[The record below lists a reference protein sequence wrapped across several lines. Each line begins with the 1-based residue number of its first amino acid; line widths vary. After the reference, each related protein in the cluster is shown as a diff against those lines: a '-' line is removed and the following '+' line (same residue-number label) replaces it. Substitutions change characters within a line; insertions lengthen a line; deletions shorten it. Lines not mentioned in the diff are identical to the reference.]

1 MRHSRAFTMVEL
13 MVAVSLLI
21 VVIAATSRIF
31 STASRVASLGEA
43 NTNVLQETGA
53 IERQLRSDIS
63 RLDRDGIFVIQCVA
77 VQNSVNQAANPS
89 APLLDP
95 SRRPDAII
103 RADQLLFF
111 AKGAQ
116 DTARFQGGQDL
127 GPTSGMARSGISR
140 ILYGHGV
147 QLPELLP
154 NGAQRPDP
162 IGFDDGPLV
171 PWSFDALSD
180 GPSLDY
186 QYWIGGGS
194 GRTNGTQPEA
204 RDWTLARQAVLLA
217 DDGNIKTL
225 YQSGAS
231 YGPNSAVSLFNQANL
246 YAPLADN
253 ALAPNADIVNSR
265 VDVAA
270 SNLDD
275 IRRTLAPAGNANW
288 RTRII
293 NGCFG
298 PLGGYGQL
306 GGYVRSE
313 KRAPSMD
320 RQDVMLTTPTLA
332 SNCSS
337 FMVDWTWA
345 PGVGATLVSTDP
357 VAVYAPGFTP
367 SGLFPT
373 PWFGFPDPMIPLL
386 EEKRGVTTL
395 TDYERDYVSGGVS
408 LFVHTPILPP
418 KIEGDF
424 GPGVTPVAWPFGTGV
439 PIAVY
444 TAVFGFNGDKAY
456 FESLESG
463 PSQSPVLTR
472 RSDFTPWPT
481 AIRVTMTLNDP
492 EKRLEQGKTVQLVI
506 ELPQRPVS

>member
-1 MRHSRAFTMVEL
+1 MRRAFTMVEL
-13 MVAVSLLI
+13 MVAVSLLV

-31 STASRVASLGEA
+31 STASRVAGLGEA
-43 NTNVLQETGA
+43 NTNILQETAA
-53 IERQLRSDIS
+53 IERQIRGDLA
-63 RLDRDGIFVIQCVA
+63 RLDTDGVFVIQCVA
-77 VQNSVNQAANPS
+77 VGNNVNQTANPS
-89 APLLDP
+89 APLIDP
-95 SRRPDAII
+95 SRPPNAII

-111 AKGAQ
+111 AKGSQ
-116 DTARFQGGQDL
+116 DSARFSGGQVM
-127 GPTSGMARSGISR
+127 PATSGLARSAVSR
-140 ILYGHGV
+140 VLYGHGV
-147 QLPELLP
+147 QLPDLIP
-154 NGAQRPDP
+154 VGGQRPDP

-171 PWSFDALSD
+171 PWSFDSLSD
-180 GPSLDY
+180 GASLDY
-186 QYWIGGGS
+186 QYWIGGGG

-225 YQSGAS
+225 FQSNAT

-246 YAPLADN
+246 YTPLSDAALSPNPDVVN
-253 ALAPNADIVNSR
+253 AR

-275 IRRTLAPAGNANW
+275 IRRILAPAGNANW

-293 NGCFG
+293 NGFFG
-298 PLGGYGQL
+298 AFGDYGQL

-320 RQDVMLTTPTLA
+320 RQDVMLTTSTLA
-332 SNCSS
+332 SNCST

-345 PGVGATLVSTDP
+345 RGVGSTVVPTAP
-357 VAVYAPGFTP
+357 VQTMLLGFTP

-373 PWFGFPDPMIPLL
+373 PWFGFPDQLVANVD
-386 EEKRGVTTL
+386 EQRGVTTL
-395 TDYERDYVSGGVS
+395 IDYQRDYVSGGNS
-408 LFVHTPILPP
+408 LFVQAPIVPAA
-418 KIEGDF
+418 IEGSF
-424 GPGVTPVAWPFGTGV
+424 GSGVTPVARPFGAGV
-439 PIAVY
+439 PISVY

-456 FESLESG
+456 FQSFATSG
-463 PSQSPVLTR
+463 SQFAPFVT

-481 AIRVTMTLNDP
+481 AIRITMTLNDP
-492 EKRLEQGKTVQLVI
+492 QKKLEQGKTVQLVI

>member
-1 MRHSRAFTMVEL
+1 MRRAFTMVEL

-43 NTNVLQETGA
+43 NTNVLQETAA
-53 IERQLRSDIS
+53 IERQLRGDIA
-63 RLDRDGIFVIQCVA
+63 RLDTDGVFVIQCVA
-77 VQNSVNQAANPS
+77 VGNNVNQVANPS

-95 SRRPDAII
+95 SRPANAII

-111 AKGAQ
+111 AKGTQ
-116 DTARFQGGQDL
+116 DSARFSGGQDL
-127 GPTSGMARSGISR
+127 GATSGLARSAVSR
-140 ILYGHGV
+140 VLYGHGV
-147 QLPELLP
+147 QLPDLVP
-154 NGAQRPDP
+154 VGGARPDP
-162 IGFDDGPLV
+162 IGFDDGPFV
-171 PWSFDALSD
+171 PWSFDALND
-180 GPSLDY
+180 GPSLEY
-186 QYWIGGGS
+186 NYWIGGGS

-225 YQSGAS
+225 FQSGAT

-246 YAPLADN
+246 YTPLSDA
-253 ALAPNADIVNSR
+253 ALFPNPDILNSR

-275 IRRTLAPAGNANW
+275 IRRILAPVNNANW

-293 NGCFG
+293 NGFFG
-298 PLGGYGQL
+298 PFGGYGQL

-332 SNCSS
+332 SNCSG

-345 PGVGATLVSTDP
+345 NGVGATVVPTVPATYLD
-357 VAVYAPGFTP
+357 GFRP
-367 SGLFPT
+367 SGLFPI
-373 PWFGFPDPMIPLL
+373 PWFGFPDTLVANAD
-386 EEKRGVTTL
+386 EQRGVTTL
-395 TDYERDYVSGGVS
+395 TDYQRDYVAGGNS
-408 LFVHTPILPP
+408 LFVSAPIVPTA
-418 KIEGDF
+418 IEGAF
-424 GPGVTPVAWPFGTGV
+424 GSGVIPVARPFGAGV
-439 PIAVY
+439 PISIY

-456 FESLESG
+456 FQSFATSPAQSG
-463 PSQSPVLTR
+463 AFVT

-492 EKRLEQGKTVQLVI
+492 QKRLEQGRTVQLII
-506 ELPQRPVS
+506 ELPQRPTS

>member
-1 MRHSRAFTMVEL
+1 MRRAFTMVEL

-43 NTNVLQETGA
+43 NTNVLQETAA
-53 IERQLRSDIS
+53 IERQIRGDIA
-63 RLDRDGIFVIQCVA
+63 RLDTDGVFVIQCVA
-77 VQNSVNQAANPS
+77 IGNNVNQVANPA

-95 SRRPDAII
+95 SRAPTAII
-103 RADQLLFF
+103 RADQLVFF
-111 AKGAQ
+111 TKGTQDSARFLGAQ
-116 DTARFQGGQDL
+116 ELGAVGGL
-127 GPTSGMARSGISR
+127 ARSAVSR
-140 ILYGHGV
+140 VIYGHGV
-147 QLPELLP
+147 QLPDLIP
-154 NGAQRPDP
+154 VGGQRPDP

-171 PWSFDALSD
+171 PWSFDGLSD

-186 QYWIGGGS
+186 QYWIGGGT

-225 YQSGAS
+225 FQSDAT
-231 YGPNSAVSLFNQANL
+231 YGPNSAVSLFHQSNL
-246 YAPLADN
+246 YAAVGDA
-253 ALAPNADIVNSR
+253 ALFPNADILNSR

-275 IRRTLAPAGNANW
+275 IRRILAPVNNPNW

-293 NGCFG
+293 NGFFG
-298 PLGGYGQL
+298 PFSGYGQL

-332 SNCSS
+332 SNCSG

-345 PGVGATLVSTDP
+345 NGVGATVVPTTP
-357 VAVYAPGFTP
+357 VASYLPGFTL
-367 SGLFPT
+367 SGLFPM
-373 PWFGFPDPMIPLL
+373 PWFGFPDPLIPNLD
-386 EEKRGVTTL
+386 ERRGVTTL
-395 TDYERDYVSGGVS
+395 TDYQRDYVAGGNS
-408 LFVHTPILPP
+408 LFVHVPIVPLS
-418 KIEGDF
+418 IEGAF
-424 GPGVTPVAWPFGTGV
+424 GSGVAPVSRPFGTGV
-439 PIAVY
+439 PISVY

-456 FESLESG
+456 FQSFATST
-463 PSQSPVLTR
+463 SQGAPFVTR
-472 RSDFTPWPT
+472 ADFTPWPT

-492 EKRLEQGKTVQLVI
+492 DKRLEQGRTVQLVI